1 MSNNRASIFS
11 DDFEISDFTPKNSK
25 VSIDKEGLK
34 KLAES
39 KGFSSRDPQPLKE
52 KKKTLTVKRRNLT
65 GRNKQLNIRVTEE
78 TFIKFYKV
86 ADENHWTLG
95 ETLEKCL
102 NLFDIK

>member
-11 DDFEISDFTPKNSK
+11 DEFETSDFSPKNSK
-25 VSIDKEGLK
+25 TSIDKEGLK

-39 KGFSSRDPQPLKE
+39 KGFSSRDPQPVKE
-52 KKKTLTVKRRNLT
+52 QKKVLVVKRRNLT

-78 TFIKFYKV
+78 TFIKFYKI

-102 NLFDIK
+102 LLLDSK